1 MNPQGTDLLAQLRD
15 IHAAPDVSWWPL
27 APGWWLVGMAF
38 LALMLWF
45 ARHAHRAW
53 QRKRRRRQLLQ
64 WVTLLAERHDPDS
77 EPQALAAGINRILK
91 WVAIEAFPDV
101 NCARLQ
107 GPGWTKFLCSN
118 MDDGSDTAVLSA
130 LAAAPYQPQPE
141 IDVEAMIRIAKA
153 WISRNG

>member
-27 APGWWLVGMAF
+27 APGWWLVGVAF
-38 LALMLWF
+38 FALVLWF
-45 ARHAHRAW
+45 ARHARRAW
-53 QRKRRRRQLLQ
+53 ERNRRRRQLLQ
-64 WVTLLAERHDPDS
+64 CVTLLAERHDPDS

-91 WVAIEAFPDV
+91 WVAIEAFPEV

-107 GPGWTKFLCSN
+107 GSSWTEFLSSN

-141 IDVEAMIRIAKA
+141 IDVEAMIRISKA